1 MFLTTAVCDIKNSN
15 ERTFSLRE
23 KDRMRG
29 SENQGVSLSNPLSP
43 ALSLDSGLYTRRER
57 ELTGQ

>member
-1 MFLTTAVCDIKNSN
+1 MSNYSCLRDQNVN
-15 ERTFSLRE
+15 ERPFSLRE

-29 SENQGVSLSNPLSP
+29 LENQGVSLSNPLSP
-43 ALSLDSGLYTRRER
+43 ALFRRER